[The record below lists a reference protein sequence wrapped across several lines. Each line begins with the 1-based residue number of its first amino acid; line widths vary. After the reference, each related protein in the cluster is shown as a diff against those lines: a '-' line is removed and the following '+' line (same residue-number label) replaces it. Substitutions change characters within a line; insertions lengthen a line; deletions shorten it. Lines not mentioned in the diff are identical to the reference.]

1 MIFQRSAGL
10 CTCCTCANAFLGNS
24 QFDRKIEPCETP
36 KNMAL
41 DLFIAKAH
49 PPIGE
54 YPLGNLGP
62 FIHLFFFIVHKID
75 LFLVIDLSC
84 KYPAVLDRI
93 ICYYYA
99 KLKSNVLIFDC
110 LITNFY

>member
-1 MIFQRSAGL
+1 MMFQRSAGS
-10 CTCCTCANAFLGNS
+10 CTRCTCANAFPGVS
-24 QFDRKIEPCETP
+24 QIDRKIEPCETP

-41 DLFIAKAH
+41 DLFIGKAH

-62 FIHLFFFIVHKID
+62 SIHLFFFIFHKID

-93 ICYYYA
+93 E
-99 KLKSNVLIFDC
+99 
-110 LITNFY
+110 